1 MRAAIA
7 CLLTLCVVSV
17 STPSAQA
24 QAGRYIPLPRLPSG
38 GGGRFIPHIP
48 FHLGEGHDDVFWIIV
63 VILGALVLGSLGWHV
78 GRAVGS
84 GFGPPA
90 EKPESSWQPGPSVWQ
105 PTAPPPTRDRT
116 LQPHVVYT
124 SRTGERPGPPPIQD
138 LILQPHEVAT
148 KAEQTRRL
156 MEFLAYRDDALDPGE
171 LHRCIAT
178 TFGLVQKAWEARD
191 YGPVRHLLLPNIL
204 AKHESLLKSMRENHE
219 INRIGGLHVERL
231 ELVHLHCPQ
240 CADDQEVT
248 ALITFR
254 ASVYFVDDR
263 TGAYTRGPRSP
274 SRFQELWVF
283 RRRGEGWLLQDIE
296 RTHESHRH
304 ERPNLV
310 ADLTDQQLANAQCNI
325 AL

>member
-7 CLLTLCVVSV
+7 CLLALSAALV
-17 STPSAQA
+17 STPPAQA

-38 GGGRFIPHIP
+38 GGGGRFIPHIP
-48 FHLGEGHDDVFWIIV
+48 FHLGGQGSDDVFWIV
-63 VILGALVLGSLGWHV
+63 VAVLGALLLVFLSWHV
-78 GRAVGS
+78 GRAVGRW
-84 GFGPPA
+84 FRPPA
-90 EKPESSWQPGPSVWQ
+90 ERPGPSWPPGPTAWQ
-105 PTAPPPTRDRT
+105 TTAPPPM
-116 LQPHVVYT
+116 
-124 SRTGERPGPPPIQD
+124 QD

-156 MEFLAYRDDALDPGE
+156 LEFLAYRDHALDPNE
-171 LHRCIAT
+171 LQRCIAT

-204 AKHESLLKSMRENHE
+204 AKHESLLKSMRNNHE
-219 INRIGGLHVERL
+219 INRIEGLRVERF
-231 ELVHLHCPQ
+231 EFVHLHCPT

-263 TGAYTRGPRSP
+263 TGAYTRGLRSP
-274 SRFQELWVF
+274 GWFQELWAF
-283 RRRGEGWLLQDIE
+283 RRRGEGWLLQEIE
-296 RTHESHRH
+296 QSHESDRH
-304 ERPNLV
+304 ERPNFV
-310 ADLTDQQLANAQCNI
+310 ADLTDQQSANVQSSI